1 MAELRSHQPNASQPI
16 RERHCITLVKGDQR
30 WRFHLEPGHERAMI
44 DTVSDMASDPN
55 HPLDWFDAAIV
66 SHQIA
71 RHLDQPGPTAP
82 RASFGAA

>member
-1 MAELRSHQPNASQPI
+1 MAELSSSQPDASLPI

-30 WRFHLEPGHERAMI
+30 WRFQLEPGHERSMI
-44 DTVSDMASDPN
+44 DTVSGMASDPN

-71 RHLDQPGPTAP
+71 KHLEQPGSTAP
-82 RASFGAA
+82 GASFDAA